1 MDFQVVVAGEPLV
14 TNWAPDTF
22 LVEGVKLMFVVH
34 VMILS
39 SDITKCGITHVA
51 LVHGLGV
58 STAEMIAQWLRCR
71 ETLLA
76 NVTTVRGVFVQISV
90 IVGVAVKFQM
100 LLQLETFVES
110 LTTNLANRT
119 DLARVFSH
127 VVQQIFFLAKDITT
141 SVAFVLYAT
150 SVNGNMLLQTIQTR
164 KLSATNST
172 TEEATIILLSI
183 TRILNLGN
191 FIIDLVV
198 SGTSW

>member
-1 MDFQVVVAGEPLV
+1 
-14 TNWAPDTF
+14 
-22 LVEGVKLMFVVH
+22 
-34 VMILS
+34 
-39 SDITKCGITHVA
+39 
-51 LVHGLGV
+51 
-58 STAEMIAQWLRCR
+58 MIAQWLRCR

-150 SVNGNMLLQTIQTR
+150 RVNGNMLLQTIQTR

-172 TEEATIILLSI
+172 TEEAAAAFVTSSSMHFLYLPSDLL
-183 TRILNLGN
+183 LQ
-191 FIIDLVV
+191 
-198 SGTSW
+198 

>member
-1 MDFQVVVAGEPLV
+1 
-14 TNWAPDTF
+14 
-22 LVEGVKLMFVVH
+22 MFIVH

-39 SDITKCGITHVA
+39 PDITKSGVAHVA
-51 LVHGLGV
+51 LVDSLGV
-58 STAEMIAQWLRCR
+58 STAEVVSERLWRG

-76 NVTTVRGVFVQISV
+76 DVTAVRGVLVQISV
-90 IVGVAVKFQM
+90 IVGVAVKLQM

-150 SVNGNMLLQTIQTR
+150 RVNGNMLLQTIQTR
-164 KLSATNST
+164 KLSAANGA
-172 TEEATIILLSI
+172 TEEAAVILLSI
-183 TRILNLGN
+183 TRVLNLWN
-191 FIIDLVV
+191 FIIDLIV
-198 SGTSW
+198 SSSSRRRNF

>member
-1 MDFQVVVAGEPLV
+1 
-14 TNWAPDTF
+14 
-22 LVEGVKLMFVVH
+22 MFIVH

-39 SDITKCGITHVA
+39 PDITKSGVAHVA
-51 LVHGLGV
+51 LVDSLGV
-58 STAEMIAQWLRCR
+58 STAEVVPEGLWRG

-76 NVTTVRGVFVQISV
+76 DVTAVRGVLVQISV
-90 IVGVAVKFQM
+90 IVGVAVKLQM

-150 SVNGNMLLQTIQTR
+150 RVNGNMLLQTIQTR
-164 KLSATNST
+164 KLSAANGA
-172 TEEATIILLSI
+172 TEEAAVILLSI
-183 TRILNLGN
+183 TRVLNLWN
-191 FIIDLVV
+191 FIIDLIV
-198 SGTSW
+198 SSSSRRRNF